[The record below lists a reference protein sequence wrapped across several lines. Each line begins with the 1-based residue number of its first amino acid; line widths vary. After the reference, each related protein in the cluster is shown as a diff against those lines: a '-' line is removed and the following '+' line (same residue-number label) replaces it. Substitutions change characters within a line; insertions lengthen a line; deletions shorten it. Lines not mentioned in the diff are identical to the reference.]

1 MKKLLIKDVFE
12 QIIYGYSFFKD
23 ITIILDA
30 TIKHYIIGK
39 FYQILIEILIYNHW
53 NMLAS

>member
-12 QIIYGYSFFKD
+12 KIIYGYSFFKD

-30 TIKHYIIGK
+30 TIKHNIIGK